1 MKWGLVHIG
10 FTIGLTGVGV
20 HPGWLCPWFGSA
32 CADFVFAC
40 RIVKVLSLSL
50 WWFPGFQA
58 VSTFKNLWGVG
69 KSASSSSVCRKLF
82 KQASLVTS
90 LCYGQV
96 FDILHFRL
104 KLFGLS
110 LSLKHVCVCQFKLWL
125 VKLTHKQCR
134 RCIEPFTMHHVAFT
148 SFRSVLMFDQ
158 ISVYIYIYFAW
169 CRLQQLATRRVQRVL
184 IHRRAV
190 TRQGPLA
197 LKNSTSIHHPKCRY
211 LDTKYN
217 LHPWTNH

>member
-1 MKWGLVHIG
+1 MGPSSHWVHYWSYRRG
-10 FTIGLTGVGV
+10 RPPRVALPVV
-20 HPGWLCPWFGSA
+20 WVSMRWLCLRVPHRQGAVAVVVVVS
-32 CADFVFAC
+32 
-40 RIVKVLSLSL
+40 RIPSCFNIQK
-50 WWFPGFQA
+50 
-58 VSTFKNLWGVG
+58 LWGFG

-82 KQASLVTS
+82 KQANLVTS

-148 SFRSVLMFDQ
+148 SIRSVLMFDQ
-158 ISVYIYIYFAW
+158 ISVYIYMFAW